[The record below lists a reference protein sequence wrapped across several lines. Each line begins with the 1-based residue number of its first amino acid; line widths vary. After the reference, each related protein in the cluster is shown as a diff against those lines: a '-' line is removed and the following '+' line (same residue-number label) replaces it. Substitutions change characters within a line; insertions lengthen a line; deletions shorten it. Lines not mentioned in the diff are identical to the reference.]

1 MVIVN
6 GSLDNL
12 QSSIDFYLKIV
23 SSDLDYDDKAMR
35 KKFFDIFK
43 KEDLCREENFLVY
56 SEKVSD
62 NYEICN
68 NANPV
73 LVGDEQEFTFGEF
86 SFADCSEDDEE
97 YPDDSEVYK
106 DTSFLDTEKNNLE
119 IEKRSLD
126 IEKNNLE
133 IEYSILD
140 IEKNNLENEK
150 NYLEVEKINLDIKKN
165 NLETENIDSD
175 EDEFISYGNEDTS
188 DNNFDEEDEDSGA
201 FSNVDFTRFASRK
214 EDIVENTD
222 FNPFACFMNSNKEK
236 EKEEVNS
243 SEVEDTEEDEDEFTY
258 GNNEDMDSNEM
269 ENTEEESLFNNWG
282 SGDDY
287 SDIDEVVNTEE
298 NILEDWGNEN
308 EYQDDEEEFSWGSY
322 SDEIDFNDEKEYTSI
337 EEVVEESKED
347 ISEFFEDLEE
357 FDSSINI
364 GNLEIKET
372 KNKVSEVARS
382 SIDEAKDVPK
392 DLRDFV
398 KLYPNCEMSFALKY
412 FTKKEIDKQ
421 LSLGR
426 IFKRK
431 NKLLI

>member
-62 NYEICN
+62 DYEICN

-73 LVGDEQEFTFGEF
+73 LVGDEKEFTYGEF

-106 DTSFLDTEKNNLE
+106 DTSFLDIEKSNLE
-119 IEKRSLD
+119 IEKKSLD
-126 IEKNNLE
+126 TEKNNLE

-140 IEKNNLENEK
+140 IEKNDLENEK
-150 NYLEVEKINLDIKKN
+150 NNLEEEKINLEIEKN
-165 NLETENIDSD
+165 NSETKNIELD

-188 DNNFDEEDEDSGA
+188 DDNFDEDDEDSGA

-243 SEVEDTEEDEDEFTY
+243 SEVEDIEEDEDESTY
-258 GNNEDMDSNEM
+258 GNNEGIDSDEI
-269 ENTEEESLFNNWG
+269 EDIDEILFNNWG
-282 SGDDY
+282 SDDDY
-287 SDIDEVVNTEE
+287 SDTDEIVNTEGNNTE
-298 NILEDWGNEN
+298 LWGNEN
-308 EYQDDEEEFSWGSY
+308 EYQDYEEEFSWGSY
-322 SDEIDFNDEKEYTSI
+322 SDESDFNDEKEYTSI
-337 EEVVEESKED
+337 EEVVEENKED
-347 ISEFFEDLEE
+347 ISEFFGGLEE
-357 FDSSINI
+357 FDNSINI
-364 GNLEIKET
+364 DNLEIKET
-372 KNKVSEVARS
+372 KNKVSEVSRS
-382 SIDEAKDVPK
+382 LIDEAKDVPK